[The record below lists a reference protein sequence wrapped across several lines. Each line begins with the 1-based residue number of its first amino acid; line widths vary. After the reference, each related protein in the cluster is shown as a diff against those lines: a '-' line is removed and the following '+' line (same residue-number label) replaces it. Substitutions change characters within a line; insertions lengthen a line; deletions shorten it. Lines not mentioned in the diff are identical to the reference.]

1 MRRIVSIVLMLGLVG
16 CATVQKPVALD
27 NHFWE
32 NRQPVIG
39 MAKSVMPK
47 PDAFM
52 TGNMGLLDIAINRG
66 NAKSLIAHLEKID
79 TSKAQAMD
87 GEFVAQLQARGF
99 QVKKVDQAIDLQ
111 KMQKFSGKSETVQYA
126 EYDFRSLKSNDMDY
140 LLLLTVERIG
150 TIRNYYGFMPTGAPM
165 ADFKYKGYLVDL
177 NTNELKWYVDD
188 VSNMPIS
195 EPWDQA
201 PGFQNVTTAVNT
213 NVDRGIDSL
222 GNAFFGGNLK

>member
-1 MRRIVSIVLMLGLVG
+1 MKKIVSMVLMLGLVG

-32 NRQPVIG
+32 NRKPVIG
-39 MAKSVMPK
+39 LAKSVVPK

-66 NAKSLIAHLEKID
+66 NAKSLITHLEKMDYSKVQTID
-79 TSKAQAMD
+79 K
-87 GEFVAQLQARGF
+87 EFSEQLQERGF
-99 QVKKVDQAIDLQ
+99 QVKKIDQAIDLQ

-126 EYDFRSLKSNDMDY
+126 EYDFRSLKSNNIDY
-140 LLLLTVERIG
+140 LLLLAVERVG
-150 TIRNYYGFMPTGAPM
+150 TVRNYYGFMPTGAPM
-165 ADFKYKGYLVDL
+165 ADFKYKGFLVDL

-188 VSNMPIS
+188 VSNMS
-195 EPWDQA
+195 VAEPWDQVPDFA
-201 PGFQNVTTAVNT
+201 NVTTAVNT

-222 GNAFFGGNLK
+222 GNAFFGSQLK

>member
-1 MRRIVSIVLMLGLVG
+1 MRKIILMVLMLGLVG
-16 CATVQKPVALD
+16 CATTQKPVALD

-32 NRQPVIG
+32 NRKPVIG
-39 MAKSVMPK
+39 IAKTTAPK

-66 NAKSLIAHLEKID
+66 NAKSLITHLEKLD
-79 TSKAQAMD
+79 TAKVQTMD
-87 GEFVAQLQARGF
+87 NEFIAQLQARGF
-99 QVKKVDQAIDLQ
+99 QVKKIDQPIDLQ
-111 KMQKFSGKSETVQYA
+111 KMQKFSGKSETTQYA
-126 EYDFRSLKSNDMDY
+126 EYDFRNLKSNDVDY
-140 LLLLTVERIG
+140 VLLLAVERVG

-201 PGFQNVTTAVNT
+201 PSFNNVTAAVNT
-213 NVDRGIDSL
+213 NLERGIDSL
-222 GNAFFGGNLK
+222 GNSFFGGNLK